1 MAKISL
7 CQTSTKFNILG
18 YRANVAVGTRVD
30 SRPPRTGSFSRPTT
44 ILCRAGADGGIDVR
58 HVTAI
63 IIIIIEVIDDH

>member
-18 YRANVAVGTRVD
+18 YRASVAVGTRWISSTPHRLVFQSNHD
-30 SRPPRTGSFSRPTT
+30 PVPR
-44 ILCRAGADGGIDVR
+44 LANGGIDIG

-63 IIIIIEVIDDH
+63 IIIIEVIDHH

>member
-18 YRANVAVGTRVD
+18 YRASVVVGTRWISSTPHRLVFQ
-30 SRPPRTGSFSRPTT
+30 SNHEPVPR
-44 ILCRAGADGGIDVR
+44 LANGGIDIG

-63 IIIIIEVIDDH
+63 TTIEVIDDH